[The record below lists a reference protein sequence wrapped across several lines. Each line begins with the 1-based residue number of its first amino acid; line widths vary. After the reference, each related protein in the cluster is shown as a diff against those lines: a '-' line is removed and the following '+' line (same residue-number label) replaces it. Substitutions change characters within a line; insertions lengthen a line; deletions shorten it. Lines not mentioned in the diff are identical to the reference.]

1 MERIRIEVCVGS
13 LEDVRN
19 AISCDID
26 RIELNQALE
35 LGGLTPSRALFHA
48 ARRMTEK
55 ELVVM
60 VRPHN
65 GFAPYDEEEFEMM
78 LDEAKYFDEH
88 GADGIVFGCLNEDR
102 NVDMEQ
108 TRRMVEA
115 LKKAMP
121 IFHKAFDL
129 CPDLDKASR
138 ELIVCGVKRVLTSG
152 GKNTNELKEGAMI
165 IGQLVDRYG
174 KQLEFLPGGG
184 VDEANLLDVVNASGR
199 SQIHMSAKKIIHD
212 PFSQELRMVTDPL
225 RLAKLCETIRAT
237 EQQLQ

>member
-35 LGGLTPSRALFHA
+35 LGGLTPSRALFLA

-60 VRPHN
+60 VRPRN
-65 GFAPYDEEEFEMM
+65 GFAPYGEEEFEMM
-78 LDEAKYFDEH
+78 LEEAKYFDEL

-102 NVDMEQ
+102 NVDMVQ
-108 TRRMVEA
+108 TRRMVES
-115 LKKAMP
+115 LKNAMP

-152 GKNTNELKEGAMI
+152 GKHPNELRDGARV

-184 VDEANLLDVVNASGR
+184 VDEENLLDVLNLSASN
-199 SQIHMSAKKIIHD
+199 QIHMSAKRILHD
-212 PFSQELRMVTDPL
+212 PFSQELRMVTDPN
-225 RLAKLCETIRAT
+225 RLADLCQRVRST
-237 EQQLQ
+237 EK